1 METPDPVL
9 EPVEIRAGRY
19 RLRPPTLQQADDV
32 SAMAKDTEIRMWNG
46 LTSVTDGE
54 AARAWCVRWSGWDG
68 GTAPVWGVFDADG
81 EGDGGADGGRLLGTI
96 SLFDIDM
103 RNTSA
108 EIGYR
113 VAPWARGK
121 GVGTAALQSVAD
133 WAFETLGLT
142 RLQLLHGLEI
152 RRPAGSRR
160 RAGSCWRACCVP
172 RIDTATASSTMS
184 TCTRD
189 SRATR
194 PRTEPRRAGKR
205 DPRADNRIL
214 INDAPT
220 RARA

>member
-142 RLQLLHGLEI
+142 RLQLLHGLEN
-152 RRPAGSRR
+152 PA
-160 RAGSCWRACCVP
+160 SCRVAEKSGFVLEGVL
-172 RIDTATASSTMS
+172 RSSYRYGDGELHDEHLHARLAS
-184 TCTRD
+184 
-189 SRATR
+189 
-194 PRTEPRRAGKR
+194 
-205 DPRADNRIL
+205 DPTPN
-214 INDAPT
+214 
-220 RARA
+220 